1 MQWFLAALLFVGAGF
16 GLWVAAGGVFS
27 SRRGAESALLF
38 TTLALAALALVC
50 IGLVAFAGIFPSKVV
65 VVVGACIIVLG
76 GIGLDLARRIGRKR
90 LYGFKDTVTGWLTR
104 PVGGN
109 EE

>member
-1 MQWFLAALLFVGAGF
+1 
-16 GLWVAAGGVFS
+16 
-27 SRRGAESALLF
+27 
-38 TTLALAALALVC
+38 
-50 IGLVAFAGIFPSKVV
+50 
-65 VVVGACIIVLG
+65 VGACIIVLG